1 MNSDAVAQGRML
13 ARNGAVVMTSTNI
26 ITKP

>member
-1 MNSDAVAQGRML
+1 MNSGATAEGRML

-26 ITKP
+26 INKP